1 MTDSMLRVRGL
12 SKAFGRPAVVDL
24 DLSIAAGEI
33 YALLGP
39 NGAGKTTTLRM
50 VCGLL
55 TPDAGSIAIAGIDA
69 MADPAAAKR
78 LTAWLPDEPLLYD
91 QLSPLEYLEFVAGL
105 WQVPAEL
112 ARTRAE
118 ALLVELELWPHRGER
133 CEGFSRGMRQ
143 KTALAGALL
152 HDPALLIMDEPLS
165 GLDAAASRQVKDL
178 LRQRAYSGR
187 TVVLTTHVLEVAER
201 LADRIG
207 IIAGGRMR
215 AEGTFAELRGQSGD
229 GATTLE
235 DVFLNLTAQRTA

>member
-1 MTDSMLRVRGL
+1 MLNVRGL
-12 SKAFGRPAVVDL
+12 CKSFGRPAVIDL

-55 TPDAGSIAIAGIDA
+55 TPDAGDIEIGGIDA
-69 MADPAAAKR
+69 RADPAAAKR
-78 LTAWLPDEPLLYD
+78 ITAWLPDEALLYD
-91 QLSPLEYLEFVAGL
+91 RLTPLEYLEFVAGL
-105 WQVPAEL
+105 WRVPTEL
-112 ARTRAE
+112 ARTRAQS
-118 ALLVELELWPHRGER
+118 LLTELGLWPHRGEF

-152 HDPALLIMDEPLS
+152 HDPLLLIMDEPLS

-178 LRQRAYSGR
+178 LRARAAAGG
-187 TVVLTTHVLEVAER
+187 TVVITTHVLEVAER

-207 IIAGGRMR
+207 IIVGGRMV
-215 AEGTFAELRGQSGD
+215 AEGDFHALRTQAGHEQG
-229 GATTLE
+229 TLE
-235 DVFLNLTAQRTA
+235 DIFLHLTAALSA

>member
-1 MTDSMLRVRGL
+1 MLNVRGL
-12 SKAFGRPAVVDL
+12 CKSFGRPAVIDL

-55 TPDAGSIAIAGIDA
+55 TPDAGEIEIGGIDA
-69 MADPAAAKR
+69 RADPAAAKR
-78 LTAWLPDEPLLYD
+78 ITAWLPDEALLYD
-91 QLSPLEYLEFVAGL
+91 RLTPLEYLEFVAGL
-105 WQVPAEL
+105 WRVPTEV
-112 ARTRAE
+112 ARTRAQ
-118 ALLVELELWPHRGER
+118 ALLTELGLWPHRGEF

-152 HDPALLIMDEPLS
+152 HDPLLLIMDEPLS

-178 LRQRAYSGR
+178 LRARAAAGG
-187 TVVLTTHVLEVAER
+187 TVVITTHVLEVAER

-207 IIAGGRMR
+207 IIVGGRMV
-215 AEGTFAELRGQSGD
+215 AEGDFLALRTQAGHAHG
-229 GATTLE
+229 TLE
-235 DVFLNLTAQRTA
+235 DIFLHLTARQPA